1 MQGRLDLML
10 GLLAAIALQ
19 PALAQAPPAAKGVW
33 EPINYTEDIDFND
46 VFFVTPEIGYVG
58 GEAGTI
64 LKTTDAGATWTALL
78 GGDPQSEE
86 RGIQQLWF
94 VSPTVGWAAQVTGSQ
109 TNLFRTTDGDLWET
123 IGVIPEHYQDL
134 AFATET
140 EGLHIDAGSKILR
153 TSDSGKTWS
162 EVAQCATR
170 AVVAGLTRELSCYFW
185 KLRYAT
191 PNVVY
196 ALADA
201 TGGVTA
207 AIIFKS
213 VDGGLSWSVAAVVEN
228 HMGSEGGL
236 FFVDENTGYFST
248 KYSQAAFR
256 TTDGGTTWTGM
267 AATSIHRRIVF
278 ADPEVGWTM
287 MYNQLSFT
295 TDGGR
300 RWSSRTIAF
309 PAQPRAFSMPRRD
322 VAYAVGEH
330 GMIYR
335 YRIVEPG
342 TPAVANSIDTVA
354 MPPLANDVVE
364 QVADL
369 EAGLDGIE
377 AAMAAATPA
386 GTGEVAAPAGEAAS
400 AEVGWVEANY
410 EQFDE
415 LETTV
420 DAVATELPVVGQKH
434 RNLNLLLGGLQLLS
448 DLTGRGG
455 GIKQTFASLR
465 QARDAQSVATAL
477 LGLRSELEATKA
489 SLEAFE
495 TFKAEP

>member
-1 MQGRLDLML
+1 
-10 GLLAAIALQ
+10 
-19 PALAQAPPAAKGVW
+19 
-33 EPINYTEDIDFND
+33 
-46 VFFVTPEIGYVG
+46 
-58 GEAGTI
+58 
-64 LKTTDAGATWTALL
+64 
-78 GGDPQSEE
+78 
-86 RGIQQLWF
+86 
-94 VSPTVGWAAQVTGSQ
+94 
-109 TNLFRTTDGDLWET
+109 
-123 IGVIPEHYQDL
+123 
-134 AFATET
+134 
-140 EGLHIDAGSKILR
+140 
-153 TSDSGKTWS
+153 
-162 EVAQCATR
+162 
-170 AVVAGLTRELSCYFW
+170 
-185 KLRYAT
+185 
-191 PNVVY
+191 
-196 ALADA
+196 
-201 TGGVTA
+201 
-207 AIIFKS
+207 
-213 VDGGLSWSVAAVVEN
+213 
-228 HMGSEGGL
+228 
-236 FFVDENTGYFST
+236 
-248 KYSQAAFR
+248 
-256 TTDGGTTWTGM
+256 
-267 AATSIHRRIVF
+267 
-278 ADPEVGWTM
+278 
-287 MYNQLSFT
+287 
-295 TDGGR
+295 
-300 RWSSRTIAF
+300 
-309 PAQPRAFSMPRRD
+309 
-322 VAYAVGEH
+322 
-330 GMIYR
+330 MIYR